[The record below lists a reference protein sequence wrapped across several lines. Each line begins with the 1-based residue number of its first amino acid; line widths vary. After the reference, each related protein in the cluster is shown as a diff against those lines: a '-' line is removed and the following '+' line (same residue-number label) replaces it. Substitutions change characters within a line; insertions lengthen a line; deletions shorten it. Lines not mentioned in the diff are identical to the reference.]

1 MKILHIYPNGDM
13 QLARYVGLLTK
24 SMQESADIEAEAAT
38 DDAKELKHL
47 LARQDHPD
55 ILHLHGAVVPSHL
68 RTPVPPYPRLVV
80 SPHGAKMDKSRLNA
94 FAVVARSPM
103 EYARLEKQQYTRIE
117 LVRNPVLTRTTT
129 WDEAARKIR
138 AIYQKVIDSD
148 VLELMDADTR
158 QTLKILLK
166 AGICGDKRWVDG
178 LTVGQTDWRKLLIYA
193 EYEGVAATV
202 HKGIV
207 KMGLSVPTV
216 DVMHIPAYLPA
227 GYQKPVSLEG
237 HSLTDIVDQTT
248 KGKPLT
254 LSLLVDMHHALMNP
268 ELDEEMLMQEL
279 SKERLTAQ
287 FACMLQLLREHT
299 LLDEGFMPCTPVDNR
314 NTKQLNN
321 ILNKHLHIQ

>member
-1 MKILHIYPNGDM
+1 
-13 QLARYVGLLTK
+13 
-24 SMQESADIEAEAAT
+24 
-38 DDAKELKHL
+38 
-47 LARQDHPD
+47 
-55 ILHLHGAVVPSHL
+55 
-68 RTPVPPYPRLVV
+68 
-80 SPHGAKMDKSRLNA
+80 
-94 FAVVARSPM
+94 
-103 EYARLEKQQYTRIE
+103 
-117 LVRNPVLTRTTT
+117 
-129 WDEAARKIR
+129 
-138 AIYQKVIDSD
+138 
-148 VLELMDADTR
+148 
-158 QTLKILLK
+158 
-166 AGICGDKRWVDG
+166 
-178 LTVGQTDWRKLLIYA
+178 
-193 EYEGVAATV
+193 
-202 HKGIV
+202 
-207 KMGLSVPTV
+207 MGLSVPTV